1 MLAWAE
7 SRADAYRWPRAM
19 LYLPVATFSFF
30 VLGLPG
36 FVSYFPAVILLFL
49 QVLSAAPG
57 DRKVQE
63 HFLKQLHRLNTIGL
77 VTTHDLELGE
87 LEKEYKGS
95 IYNYHFTDEIR
106 DNEIH
111 FDYRMKPGIAQTANA
126 VTLMKLVG
134 IAVKE

>member
-1 MLAWAE
+1 MDRFFKEQDPETVLAWAE

-57 DRKVQE
+57 DRKVQ
-63 HFLKQLHRLNTIGL
+63 QA
-77 VTTHDLELGE
+77 
-87 LEKEYKGS
+87 EYNRSG
-95 IYNYHFTDEIR
+95 YN
-106 DNEIH
+106 
-111 FDYRMKPGIAQTANA
+111 A
-126 VTLMKLVG
+126 
-134 IAVKE
+134 